1 VAASCGRIIT
11 PRPVIA
17 RVALL
22 ALLALT
28 PAYADDDSAKLLAL
42 RARIEQLEKGLNE
55 TRASRDS
62 VREDLRVH
70 DQRINGLLRAQR
82 ATATRI
88 RSNSARLEQAHRR
101 ARKERAALGALR
113 AGLEQDARA
122 AYVAGRQDYVK
133 LLLNEDDPAR
143 LARVAVYYRYIT
155 LARSARMRRIHG
167 SLARL
172 DDIERDIRDRDRE
185 LSALRA
191 AQSQGL
197 LELERT
203 RKERAALLTSLN
215 REVTSRSREIERLR
229 ADEARL
235 ERLLGELATAMP
247 DIPLPAD
254 RNARFAALRG
264 RLALPVRGHITAR
277 FGDEKGLGD
286 LRWRGIVIEAPE
298 GREVTAVARG
308 RVAYAGWL
316 RGFGLLLILDHG
328 DGYMTLYGHNQA
340 LLHDV
345 GDWVEAGQAIAS
357 VGSTGDASRPGVY
370 FEIRHHGEPADPMRW
385 VGVGHRGVAR
395 AR

>member
-1 VAASCGRIIT
+1 
-11 PRPVIA
+11 VIA
-17 RVALL
+17 RAALL
-22 ALLALT
+22 ALLAL
-28 PAYADDDSAKLLAL
+28 PAAYADDDGEKLRAL

-62 VREDLRVH
+62 VREDLRAH
-70 DQRINGLLRAQR
+70 DQRINSLLRAQR
-82 ATATRI
+82 ATAAGI
-88 RSNSARLEQAHRR
+88 RNNSARLERARRR
-101 ARKERAALGALR
+101 AAQERAVFGELR

-122 AYVAGRQDYVK
+122 AYVAGRQDFVK
-133 LLLNEDDPAR
+133 LVLNEDDPAR
-143 LARVAVYYRYIT
+143 LARVAVYYRYLT
-155 LARSARMRRIHG
+155 RARTERMRRIRA

-172 DDIERDIRDRDRE
+172 DDIEHDVRDRDRE

-191 AQSQGL
+191 TQAEGL
-197 LELERT
+197 LELERA
-203 RKERAALLTSLN
+203 RRERAILLTDLN
-215 REVTSRSREIERLR
+215 REVVSRSREIERLR
-229 ADEARL
+229 ADQARL
-235 ERLLGELATAMP
+235 ERLIGELTSAMP
-247 DIPLPAD
+247 DIPPAAD
-254 RNARFAALRG
+254 RSARFAALRG
-264 RLALPVRGHITAR
+264 RLALPVRGRITAH
-277 FGDEKGLGD
+277 FGEEKGLGD

-298 GREVTAVARG
+298 SREVAAVARG

-370 FEIRHHGEPADPMRW
+370 FEIRHHGEPSDPSQWFRAGGAGM
-385 VGVGHRGVAR
+385 AR